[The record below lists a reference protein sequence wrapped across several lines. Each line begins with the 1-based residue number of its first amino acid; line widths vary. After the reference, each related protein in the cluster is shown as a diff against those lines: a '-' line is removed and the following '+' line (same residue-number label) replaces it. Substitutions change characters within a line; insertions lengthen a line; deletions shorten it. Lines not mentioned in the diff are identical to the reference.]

1 MGVDGDDPFVV
12 VSRDDG
18 VSEVDHVQRE
28 VLRVGLEVGR
38 VAEDDE
44 TTADETSMATRPE
57 SLSLLFRRPLFES
70 DLIILPRRYS
80 VKYQSVYWSFRSTT

>member
-1 MGVDGDDPFVV
+1 MGVDGDDPFAV

-18 VSEVDHVQRE
+18 VGEVDHVQRE

-44 TTADETSMATRPE
+44 TTADET
-57 SLSLLFRRPLFES
+57 
-70 DLIILPRRYS
+70 
-80 VKYQSVYWSFRSTT
+80 

>member
-38 VAEDDE
+38 VAEDNE
-44 TTADETSMATRPE
+44 TTADET
-57 SLSLLFRRPLFES
+57 
-70 DLIILPRRYS
+70 
-80 VKYQSVYWSFRSTT
+80 